1 MCVGQL
7 YFFIALCCS
16 YHGQRYELYMGRE
29 NLFYV
34 CAAERPIMDE
44 MKRILIKSKNGRKC
58 LNQ

>member
-44 MKRILIKSKNGRKC
+44 MKGY
-58 LNQ
+58 